1 MTANINILLIDT
13 RVSHYEAIIA
23 AVDPALSKG
32 ITFDYYTDT
41 FDTLKERIVSGSSG
55 VLANSVG
62 LVQHNYKMSTF
73 KMVDAQTTSSTI
85 EQVEIQ
91 DSELSTWAPLK
102 EFIEWCNTELST
114 AHFDMMACALYSNP
128 DWKYVIDTLSTQTG
142 VEIRASTDDTGSS
155 SLGGNWFLESHVG
168 VNLKE
173 VYFNDSIDGYVGLLD
188 SAMFTSSFYADDG
201 FLYTTQI
208 PTITTLPS
216 RPTRPTNPTLPLSAP
231 TLPSRPFLSGYTTS
245 YGVYNE
251 MQGNGGSV
259 VSYGDDNN
267 SHCSFSKVSTQLQ
280 SGVAYLF
287 SSGAALKTNGNLVL
301 WGNHMY
307 SANIMVPSTANLS
320 SGVCSMCRNGGYNIC
335 ALKNDGSVVFWGN
348 FSSGF
353 PAFPS
358 SDLSSGVNFVAASY
372 EDFACL
378 KSDGSIRGWGNE
390 VFKNSSSV
398 PAFIYPAGSNLN
410 SGFVKLI
417 SIGYPN
423 AFAAIKTDGSVVF
436 FGGTSASTSYLS
448 NPTTFYPAGSNITSG
463 VVDVFATVGQDY
475 QACFIALK
483 SDGSLVAWGLGASS
497 LSTWITGK
505 TAVKIIKT
513 STRPII
519 ILSDGTYINYLT
531 NNSEGTFTNIV
542 DVLEYNGRHFFLR
555 SDGTVAWRGGESL
568 VYYFGI
574 GTSSFTNIVK
584 MWNDPNGQFNQGAIF
599 LTSTGELRSTAD
611 YFLMATDVN
620 DAMVSQGYVTY
631 VTSTGKV
638 RVIKKLAGPNS
649 QESTFKIENGSTR
662 ISYPAIRANGAGQES
677 ATSLLATLNDNT
689 VCTVLKTPITY
700 PNLFVF
706 NGTTYATCPY
716 NQYRTALDLVT
727 GYAGT
732 SQSVG
737 GNAFTIETWYYQP
750 SQTLNSTIV
759 DRGNSCY
766 LFQVSPNANTI
777 TANLG
782 CLGFSNTAISGS
794 WLYATSAVVTSGG
807 WTHIAMTRE
816 GTSYKFYIN
825 GVLKQTMT
833 GPATLTRDDGVLGI
847 GTQLSGTTTGGNYTN
862 AGCSMYDLRLWCVAR
877 TDDQIK
883 SYMNVSVDP
892 SSFGL
897 VANYLFNDNENVF
910 YDRTRNGFNCTIGN
924 YVSTS
929 WKTYHRNSKPD
940 NALFP
945 SSIGVFLNPDYTLV
959 RQSYFILSFGTE
971 PLRNLVKTDFT
982 GANLTGINFTGR
994 DLTGAN
1000 LSGANL
1006 TNVNFSNA
1014 ILTGI
1019 TVNKSTNFTGASF
1032 ANAVIYSVIGTV
1044 NPSLVPTNYLHYFS
1058 NVNLK
1063 NVLVDYNNVNTSI
1076 ALPPTSITNYAVHF
1090 AAYYNFKKSN
1100 ARFYISW
1107 ATNSNAL
1114 SFSSSSYTPKVR
1126 FQIIQNYTYYAVAGN
1141 VVGVD
1146 VLFDYAD
1153 GKGCIETNVPFY
1165 IDSENEGNG
1174 NVSDSGA
1181 SANKNVPLRFRLWGE
1196 LVNGVRSSS
1205 YAEIIINSFPVTT
1218 FSLYDNILT
1227 TAPSWYT
1234 SITTNSNNSRYG
1246 NYIAYLNHSDNKLF
1260 LYGTQVFANG
1270 AFTSPAGA
1278 ATFYDWATNTPFII
1292 PATTGAWR
1300 NSIIDPTGN
1309 SAFINVWAS
1318 TSQGWCRYV
1327 FSTNTLTVLSTAESC
1342 NNTVFNSTG
1351 TRAYTNDINNL
1362 LVYNSTTNVASVV
1375 PLGVGNLRAMFIDKN
1390 DKYIVTSSYDAAAV
1404 YIIDIVNDANTK
1416 MSTGQIVSNATITS
1430 AWFDDSS
1437 TYCYAIFNTQ
1447 NTNIYRIKLSDRT
1460 WSLFI
1465 TLPIATSNITIIN
1478 KYLYIFGINTST
1490 QYSMIDTTAA
1500 TPTIIVNSLPTG
1512 YNTVLHA
1519 YETKNKNVYCSVTY
1533 NGVPT
1538 IAHFTGFPNTFSN
1551 SSGIMLGPSMNYLN
1565 ANLANYKLSNK
1576 NFTSSKFTNATI
1588 TNVDF
1593 TNSNLTTASFSGAV
1607 DYSTADLTGA
1617 TLTGAIFSD
1626 SLFDYTLDANNNAT
1640 VIKYRGSASLVFP
1653 EKVSDTYTITVIGDN
1668 MDWGLSFTN
1677 FSFSATSKLVS
1688 IGASGGPNMGIITS
1702 PFGPKNFFPP
1712 TLTRIGNG
1720 AFYYRTVA
1728 SSPEFP
1734 TSNDFR
1740 FAAIILPPGVNFIGQ
1755 NAFSQFSVLVKIK
1768 PTLAWSSALIT
1779 PRETGSTFTYTAT
1792 SSGPVGYTGYNGSSA
1807 NSNMP
1812 VYYASTNTSIATIH
1826 SSTGLVTLV
1835 GIGTVT
1841 FTANQDSQ
1849 NSGEVSF
1856 YSADTLTSATL
1867 TVTKGKPILSAFSF
1881 ASKNVGDAAF
1891 QVTAPTSQNTV
1902 GAFHY
1907 TSDNSSVATITD
1919 AGMITIV
1926 NVGSATITANQDET
1940 TFFDAPTAI
1949 TATLT
1954 VGKGTPTLSF
1964 PSQSVTK
1971 TIGDANFN
1979 VVATAP
1985 ALSTGA
1991 FHYTFSNLI
2000 FGGIAGTQFNRVA
2013 MSSNGQ
2019 YISVIYSDPA
2029 NYIYVSN
2036 NYGLTWTRYAFAD
2049 AGLRIAMSSSG
2060 QYQGYNN
2067 ANGVFL
2073 SSNYGVSFA
2082 KTGTGNTGNVRVE
2095 MSDSG
2100 QHIISLQSQRKICT
2114 SLDYGSNWALKMS
2127 DAYWEDCAITADG
2140 ATQFALEWGAGKI
2153 YKTTDNWAT
2162 NSTIYSSGISY
2173 QLNEMAISS
2182 DGKYLACNRAISSDY
2197 GVIWRATTFQGST
2210 NIWTMVSI
2218 SASGKIQALGNSE
2231 GIYFS
2236 IDYGATWNKDT
2247 YSATNASSLT
2257 TMCVSRDGSFIAA
2270 GFGANLIRMYI
2281 GGLAAA
2287 NIATL
2292 NELSGSVLLTG
2303 GGSIII
2309 SASQDSSTSYN
2320 ASTTSAKTML
2330 IVNKVTPTLS
2340 NVTIS
2345 KTYGDA
2351 AFQVTAPA
2359 GSSTS
2364 TGTMSYAFLS
2374 GDTTVAS
2381 ITGTGLITVNK
2392 VGTVVFSASQDETSG
2407 YNAPTPVTVT
2417 LTVSKA
2423 TPTLI
2428 DFTIAPKYIGD
2439 SVFTLTAPTIKQCLY
2454 SINYPTPNTQLTN
2467 FPRISTLTH
2476 WEISISFNKTAVL
2489 SRYEF
2494 LMGNPISTTSGWAFF
2509 LNPGGGV
2516 HIVSYTE
2523 GIYWDFLSGILINTN
2538 YVLTIQRTLTHLY
2551 VFLKNVSTGVTVSSN
2566 RDYISEGK
2574 NLILTPDNIC
2584 TFGTINSPTTLSGI
2598 VSSITVKD
2606 PRTTEV
2612 SDGPLRYAV
2621 KYTYANMFSSI
2632 AAGSEIMDSAVSLNG
2647 MYQTVTTYKNGFW
2660 LSANYGATW
2669 TNKSPSSTAVG
2680 SVIYRG
2686 VSMSSSGQYQSVCES
2701 NGYIYVSNDYGATW
2715 TKPATI
2721 TGAKNFMA
2729 IKMSDSGLH
2738 QTCVAD
2744 NDYIYTSSDSGA
2756 TWTQKTSIG
2765 SKSYYDVA
2773 MSADGN
2779 IQYAVALNGGVI
2791 LKSTDKWAT
2800 STSVTTGL
2808 TQNKV
2813 GSIEISST
2821 GTYITIVSFT
2831 DTGVNDPVI
2840 LSKDGGSTWTSFDPD
2855 GSTKTGWTSSNVGM
2869 SADGRVQILCYNTA
2883 AYAGGLYFSID
2894 YGNTWTN
2901 DVSINNNPRGVSVS
2915 RDGTYMLS
2923 GSNDLVIYNIFSD
2936 MSTIPASKKV
2946 ATIVELTGQVTI
2958 VGAGL
2963 VTVSASQDLT
2973 TNYNASTPISAK
2985 FLVNKVTPTLSNV
2998 TVSKTYGD
3006 VAFQVAAPAG
3016 SSTSG
3021 GTMRYA
3027 FLSGDTTV
3035 ASITDSGLITVNK
3048 VGAVVF
3054 SAKQD
3059 ETSGYNAPTPVT
3071 VTLTVGKATPTITI
3085 SNISKSTADST
3096 FTFATSTASDG
3107 ALTFSSNT
3115 IGVATINSSSG
3126 LVTIV
3131 GIVGTTTITVSQA
3144 ASTNYNAPSN
3154 ATATLTVTKG
3164 TPTLSAFSI
3173 APKIFGISS
3182 FPVTAPASQNT
3193 VGAFHYTSN
3202 TPGVATITDS
3212 GTISIVGAGSTTI
3225 TANQDA
3231 TTNFNAPTAITA
3243 ILTVS
3248 KATPTIVVSNIT
3260 KSSIDPTFT
3269 FARSTASDGA
3279 LAFSSSTPSVATVNS
3294 VSGVVTVV
3302 SAGTATITVSQAA
3315 STNYNAPTN
3324 ATATLTVTAGTLT
3337 NAIIPSGAD
3346 LSGKNL
3352 SGASLVGATLANV
3365 ILSNSNLNGADFSGA
3380 NVAGTDFTNA
3390 SIVGAT
3396 NLPDFSTKQKLE
3408 LLYNAN
3414 NAGANI
3420 SQLQFSAPLSVS
3432 ELNAAL
3438 SVPIPELSSVNTEF
3452 LVAAP
3457 VYDVSNVKTVT
3468 IAPSSIST
3476 VNNTSFYIPLNK
3488 GETVKIN
3495 GVSFTLNVSNQLLDN
3510 NGVVLKLIVVNGYPF
3525 KIYSGS
3531 IIAVNIS
3538 SRMNNITFDVGGD
3551 IKLYDV
3557 IKSMIAAA
3565 ITEHLAL

>member
-1 MTANINILLIDT
+1 MTAKINILLIDT

-41 FDTLKERIVSGSSG
+41 FDTLKERMVSSG

-62 LVQHNYKMSTF
+62 LVQHNYKMPTF

-91 DSELSTWAPLK
+91 DNELSTWAPLK
-102 EFIEWCNTELST
+102 EFIEWCKTELST

-142 VEIRASTDDTGSS
+142 MEIRASTDDTGSS

-168 VNLKE
+168 INLKE
-173 VYFNDSIDGYVGLLD
+173 VYFNDSIGGYIGLLD
-188 SAMFTSSFYADDG
+188 YTMFNNYPENAN
-201 FLYTTQI
+201 LYTTQI

-216 RPTRPTNPTLPLSAP
+216 RPTRPTNPTLPLPAP
-231 TLPSRPFLSGYTTS
+231 TLPPRPSLSGYTTS

-251 MQGNGGSV
+251 IQGNGGSV

-267 SHCSFSKVSTQLQ
+267 SNCSFSKVSTQLQ

-301 WGNHMY
+301 WGDNM
-307 SANIMVPSTANLS
+307 AAGKTIMPTTSNLS
-320 SGVCSMCRNGGYNIC
+320 SGVCSIARSSGLTC
-335 ALKNDGSVVFWGN
+335 ALKSDGSVVLCGN

-358 SDLSSGVNFVAASY
+358 SDLSSGINFVAATSN
-372 EDFACL
+372 DIACL
-378 KSDGSIRGWGNE
+378 KSDGSIRGWGAHIFNT
-390 VFKNSSSV
+390 SSSV
-398 PAFIYPAGSNLN
+398 PAAIYPSGSSLN
-410 SGFVKLI
+410 SGFVKLV
-417 SIGYPN
+417 SCESPPVC
-423 AFAAIKTDGSVVF
+423 AAIKGDGSVVF
-436 FGGTSASTSYLS
+436 FGATTATNHFS
-448 NPTTFYPAGSNITSG
+448 NPTTFYPSGSNISSG
-463 VVDVFATVGQDY
+463 VVDVFIMWNY
-475 QACFIALK
+475 FLALK
-483 SDGSLVAWGLGASS
+483 SDGSLVAWGAGAG
-497 LSTWITGK
+497 TANVNGKITGK
-505 TAVKIIKT
+505 TAVKVVQ
-513 STRPII
+513 TRSRATL
-519 ILSDGTYINYLT
+519 ILSDGTYVALEAEPT
-531 NNSEGTFTNIV
+531 GSAGTYTNIV
-542 DVLEYNGRHFFLR
+542 DVIESIQYNRYLFLK
-555 SDGTVAWRGGESL
+555 SDGTLAWQGPSTGFF
-568 VYYFGI
+568 YYYNVGI
-574 GTSSFTNIVK
+574 EVFTNVVK
-584 MWNDPNGQFNQGAIF
+584 MWNDPNGQFNQGAIV
-599 LTSTGELRSTAD
+599 LTSTGELRNLVNNT
-611 YFLMATDVN
+611 LMATDVN
-620 DAMVSQGYVTY
+620 DAIVSLNYVTY
-631 VTSTGKV
+631 VTSSGKV
-638 RVIKKLAGPNS
+638 RVIKKPVISGR
-649 QESTFKIENGSTR
+649 QESVVNNAP
-662 ISYPAIRANGAGQES
+662 YPAIRANGAGQES
-677 ATSLLATLNDNT
+677 ATSLLATLNDDS
-689 VCTVLKTPITY
+689 VCTVLKTAITY
-700 PNLFVF
+700 PHLFVF
-706 NGTTYATCPY
+706 NGNTYATCPY
-716 NQYRTALDLVT
+716 NQYNTALDLVT

-732 SQSVG
+732 SWSAG

-759 DRGNSCY
+759 DRGDYCY
-766 LFQVSPNANTI
+766 LFQVSSNSNQPAYSANAGVLSFYNK
-777 TANLG
+777 
-782 CLGFSNTAISGS
+782 SSG
-794 WLYATSAVVTSGG
+794 WMHATSAVVATSG

-833 GPATLTRDDGVLGI
+833 GLATLYRDNGVLGI
-847 GTQLSGTTTGGNYTN
+847 GTQLGGTTTGGNFIN

-883 SYMNVSVDP
+883 SYMNVSVEP

-897 VANYLFNDNENVF
+897 VANYLFNDNENIF
-910 YDRTRNGFNCTIGN
+910 RDRTRNGFNCTIPIGN

-940 NALFP
+940 NSLFP

-982 GANLTGINFTGR
+982 GANLTGINFIGR
-994 DLTGAN
+994 DLTGVN
-1000 LSGANL
+1000 FSGANL

-1058 NVNLK
+1058 NVNLT

-1090 AAYYNFKKSN
+1090 AEYYNFKKSN

-1126 FQIIQNYTYYAVAGN
+1126 FQIINRDTN

-1165 IDSENEGNG
+1165 IDIENEGNG
-1174 NVSDSGA
+1174 SVSDTSPA
-1181 SANKNVPLRFRLWGE
+1181 SKNISLRFRLWGE
-1196 LVNGVRSSS
+1196 LVNGVKSSS
-1205 YAEIIINSFPVTT
+1205 YAEIVTGT
-1218 FSLYDNILT
+1218 LPISTSTMFSLFSNILT

-1234 SITTNSNNSRYG
+1234 SITTNSNNSRYA
-1246 NYIAYLNHSDNKLF
+1246 NYIGYLNHSDNKLF
-1260 LYGTQVFANG
+1260 LYGKQTFASG
-1270 AFTSPAGA
+1270 VISPAGA
-1278 ATFYDWATNTPFII
+1278 ATFYDWATNTPYII
-1292 PATTGAWR
+1292 PATSGAWR
-1300 NSIIDPTGN
+1300 NYVIDPTGN
-1309 SAFINVWAS
+1309 SAFINVWSS

-1351 TRAYTNDINNL
+1351 THAYANDINNL
-1362 LVYNSTTNVASVV
+1362 LVYNLTTNVVSAPV
-1375 PLGVGNLRAMFIDKN
+1375 PLASNCRAMFIDKN
-1390 DKYIVTSSYDAAAV
+1390 DKYVVTSSYDAATV
-1404 YIIDIVNDANTK
+1404 YIINIVDANTK
-1416 MSTGQIVSNATITS
+1416 ISTGQIVSNATITS

-1447 NTNIYRIKLSDRT
+1447 NTNIYRIKLSDGT

-1500 TPTIIVNSLPTG
+1500 TPTITVNSLPTG
-1512 YNTVLHA
+1512 YDAVLQV
-1519 YETKNKNVYCSVTY
+1519 YETKNKNVYCSVNY

-1551 SSGIMLGPSMNYLN
+1551 SSGIMLGPSINYSN
-1565 ANLANYKLSNK
+1565 ANLSNYNLSNK

-1593 TNSNLTTASFSGAV
+1593 TNSNLTSASFSGTV

-1617 TLTGAIFSD
+1617 TLTGATFSHN
-1626 SLFDYTLDANNNAT
+1626 LFDYTLDANNNAT
-1640 VIKYRGSASLVFP
+1640 VVKYHGGTSLVFP
-1653 EKVSDTYTITVIGDN
+1653 EKVSGTYTITAIGDN

-1688 IGASGGPNMGIITS
+1688 IGANGGPQNMGIITS

-1712 TLTRIGNG
+1712 TLTRIGNQ

-1728 SSPEFP
+1728 TSPEFP

-1740 FAAIILPPGVNFIGQ
+1740 FAAIILPPGVNSIGT

-1768 PTLAWSSALIT
+1768 PTLAWSSALTT

-1792 SSGPVGYTGYNGSSA
+1792 SSGPVGYTGYNGSSP

-1812 VYYASTNTSIATIH
+1812 VYYASTNTSIATIN

-1835 GIGTVT
+1835 GFGTVT

-1867 TVTKGKPILSAFSF
+1867 TVTKGTPTLSAFSI
-1881 ASKNVGDAAF
+1881 ASKNVGNAAF
-1891 QVTAPTSQNTV
+1891 QVTAPTSTST

-1907 TSDNSSVATITD
+1907 TSDSVSVATITD

-1926 NVGSATITANQDET
+1926 NVGSATITATQDET
-1940 TFFDAPTAI
+1940 TFFNAPTAV
-1949 TATLT
+1949 TAILT

-2000 FGGIAGTQFNRVA
+2000 FGGIAGTQFNRIA

-2019 YISVIYSDPA
+2019 YISAIYSDPA

-2073 SSNYGVSFA
+2073 SNNYGGSFA

-2140 ATQFALEWGAGKI
+2140 SIQFALEWGAGKI
-2153 YKTTDNWAT
+2153 YKTTNNWAT
-2162 NSTIYSSGISY
+2162 DSVTVIYSSGIFY
-2173 QLNEMAISS
+2173 QLNAMAISS
-2182 DGKYLACNRAISSDY
+2182 DGKYLACNRAISSNY
-2197 GVIWRATTFQGST
+2197 GVTWAATTIPGST

-2257 TMCVSRDGSFIAA
+2257 TMRVSRDGSFIAA
-2270 GFGANLIRMYI
+2270 GFGVNLIRMYI

-2292 NELSGSVLLTG
+2292 NELSGSVSLTG

-2309 SASQDSSTSYN
+2309 SASQDPSTSYN

-2340 NVTIS
+2340 GFTIPPKTYTYGTDTTFQLTATTSSGSNGTFRYSSNNSAVASINSSGTVTIS
-2345 KTYGDA
+2345 G
-2351 AFQVTAPA
+2351 A
-2359 GSSTS
+2359 GSAT
-2364 TGTMSYAFLS
+2364 F
-2374 GDTTVAS
+2374 
-2381 ITGTGLITVNK
+2381 TVN
-2392 VGTVVFSASQDETSG
+2392 QDSTDG
-2407 YNAPTPVTVT
+2407 YNAPVPLTAM
-2417 LTVSKA
+2417 LTVIKG
-2423 TPTLI
+2423 TPI
-2428 DFTIAPKYIGD
+2428 
-2439 SVFTLTAPTIKQCLY
+2439 
-2454 SINYPTPNTQLTN
+2454 
-2467 FPRISTLTH
+2467 
-2476 WEISISFNKTAVL
+2476 
-2489 SRYEF
+2489 
-2494 LMGNPISTTSGWAFF
+2494 
-2509 LNPGGGV
+2509 
-2516 HIVSYTE
+2516 
-2523 GIYWDFLSGILINTN
+2523 
-2538 YVLTIQRTLTHLY
+2538 
-2551 VFLKNVSTGVTVSSN
+2551 
-2566 RDYISEGK
+2566 
-2574 NLILTPDNIC
+2574 
-2584 TFGTINSPTTLSGI
+2584 
-2598 VSSITVKD
+2598 
-2606 PRTTEV
+2606 
-2612 SDGPLRYAV
+2612 
-2621 KYTYANMFSSI
+2621 
-2632 AAGSEIMDSAVSLNG
+2632 
-2647 MYQTVTTYKNGFW
+2647 
-2660 LSANYGATW
+2660 
-2669 TNKSPSSTAVG
+2669 
-2680 SVIYRG
+2680 
-2686 VSMSSSGQYQSVCES
+2686 
-2701 NGYIYVSNDYGATW
+2701 
-2715 TKPATI
+2715 
-2721 TGAKNFMA
+2721 
-2729 IKMSDSGLH
+2729 
-2738 QTCVAD
+2738 
-2744 NDYIYTSSDSGA
+2744 
-2756 TWTQKTSIG
+2756 
-2765 SKSYYDVA
+2765 
-2773 MSADGN
+2773 
-2779 IQYAVALNGGVI
+2779 
-2791 LKSTDKWAT
+2791 
-2800 STSVTTGL
+2800 
-2808 TQNKV
+2808 
-2813 GSIEISST
+2813 IEIS
-2821 GTYITIVSFT
+2821 
-2831 DTGVNDPVI
+2831 N
-2840 LSKDGGSTWTSFDPD
+2840 LSKSIID
-2855 GSTKTGWTSSNVGM
+2855 SS
-2869 SADGRVQILCYNTA
+2869 
-2883 AYAGGLYFSID
+2883 
-2894 YGNTWTN
+2894 
-2901 DVSINNNPRGVSVS
+2901 
-2915 RDGTYMLS
+2915 
-2923 GSNDLVIYNIFSD
+2923 
-2936 MSTIPASKKV
+2936 
-2946 ATIVELTGQVTI
+2946 
-2958 VGAGL
+2958 
-2963 VTVSASQDLT
+2963 
-2973 TNYNASTPISAK
+2973 
-2985 FLVNKVTPTLSNV
+2985 
-2998 TVSKTYGD
+2998 
-3006 VAFQVAAPAG
+3006 
-3016 SSTSG
+3016 
-3021 GTMRYA
+3021 
-3027 FLSGDTTV
+3027 
-3035 ASITDSGLITVNK
+3035 
-3048 VGAVVF
+3048 
-3054 SAKQD
+3054 
-3059 ETSGYNAPTPVT
+3059 
-3071 VTLTVGKATPTITI
+3071 
-3085 SNISKSTADST
+3085 
-3096 FTFATSTASDG
+3096 FTFATSTGSDG

-3115 IGVATINSSSG
+3115 LGVATIHPSSG

-3131 GIVGTTTITVSQA
+3131 GLGPTTITVSQVET
-3144 ASTNYNAPSN
+3144 TNYNAPSD
-3154 ATATLTVTKG
+3154 ATAILTVIKG

-3173 APKIFGISS
+3173 SSKIFGISP
-3182 FPVTAPASQNT
+3182 FAVTAPASQNT
-3193 VGAFHYTSN
+3193 VGTFHYTSD

-3212 GTISIVGAGSTTI
+3212 GTITVVGVGSTTI

-3231 TTNFNAPTAITA
+3231 TTNFNAPTPITA
-3243 ILTVS
+3243 TLTVA

-3260 KSSIDPTFT
+3260 KSSIDPTFP

-3279 LAFSSSTPSVATVNS
+3279 LTFSSDSESVAKINS

-3302 SAGTATITVSQAA
+3302 SAGTATITVSQVA
-3315 STNYNAPTN
+3315 TNNYNAPTN

-3337 NAIIPSGAD
+3337 NAVIPSGAD

-3365 ILSNSNLNGADFSGA
+3365 VLSNSNLNGANFSGA
-3380 NVAGTDFTNA
+3380 NVTGTDFTNA

-3396 NLPDFSTKQKLE
+3396 NLPEFSTKQKLE

-3420 SQLQFSAPLSVS
+3420 SQLQFSAQLSVS

-3452 LVAAP
+3452 IVAAP

-3476 VNNTSFYIPLNK
+3476 VNNTSFYIPLNN
-3488 GETVKIN
+3488 GETLKIN
-3495 GVSFTLNVSNQLLDN
+3495 GVSFTLNASNQLLDN

-3525 KIYSGS
+3525 KIYTGS

-3538 SRMNNITFDVGGD
+3538 NRMNNVTFDNEGQ

-3557 IKSMIAAA
+3557 INSMVTAA
-3565 ITEHLAL
+3565 LASSQTLTLTVPAAQ